1 MKGGTQKGGTML
13 DNGKA
18 QACTAD
24 FLRMTLIHTVKAL
37 EDPALVFR
45 RDADTGI
52 RYCKKETAVLFFG
65 GQGNRPPGPVVF
77 DGVVAQIVQNFMKD
91 GLYGPHGQVLPLDR

>member
-1 MKGGTQKGGTML
+1 MLTMERPRPVPPIS
-13 DNGKA
+13 
-18 QACTAD
+18 C
-24 FLRMTLIHTVKAL
+24 RMTLIHTVKTL

-52 RYCKKETAVLFFG
+52 RYCRRRLPFFSSAD
-65 GQGNRPPGPVVF
+65 RVTPLGPVVF

-91 GLYGPHGQVLPLDR
+91 GLYGPHGQVLPP